1 MKLFN
6 FKYGP
11 ELERTIS
18 IDLDRIILIS
28 DILDDDCIL
37 VISME
42 TKAKILTD
50 RFEFPS
56 KEYRDSVHFNIL
68 RASCTSAY
76 CLPTNT

>member
-18 IDLDRIILIS
+18 IDLDRIIFIS
-28 DILDDDCIL
+28 DTLDDDCVL
-37 VISME
+37 VISVE
-42 TKAKILTD
+42 TKVKNITD
-50 RFEFPS
+50 HFEFPS

-68 RASCTSAY
+68 RASYSSVI
-76 CLPTNT
+76 LPTRE

>member
-28 DILDDDCIL
+28 DALDDDCVL
-37 VISME
+37 DISVE
-42 TKAKILTD
+42 TKVRNLTG
-50 RFEFPS
+50 RFVFPS
-56 KEYRDSVHFNIL
+56 KEYRDGVHLNIL
-68 RASCTSAY
+68 RASYSSVI
-76 CLPTNT
+76 LPTRE

>member
-28 DILDDDCIL
+28 DALDDDCVL
-37 VISME
+37 DISVE
-42 TKAKILTD
+42 TKVRNLTE
-50 RFEFPS
+50 RFVFPS

-68 RASCTSAY
+68 RASYSSVI
-76 CLPTNT
+76 LPTRE

>member
-1 MKLFN
+1 MRLYN
-6 FKYGP
+6 FRYGS

-28 DILDDDCIL
+28 DALGDDCVL
-37 VISME
+37 VISVE
-42 TKAKILTD
+42 TKVKNLTD

-68 RASCTSAY
+68 RAAY
-76 CLPTNT
+76 SSVILPTRE

>member
-11 ELERTIS
+11 ELERIIS

-28 DILDDDCIL
+28 DALGDDCVL
-37 VISME
+37 VISVE
-42 TKAKILTD
+42 TKVKNLTD

-68 RASCTSAY
+68 RAAY
-76 CLPTNT
+76 SSVILPTRE

>member
-18 IDLDRIILIS
+18 IDLDRIIFIS
-28 DILDDDCIL
+28 DALGDDGVL
-37 VISME
+37 VISVE
-42 TKAKILTD
+42 TKVKNLTD

-56 KEYRDSVHFNIL
+56 KEYRESVHFNIL
-68 RASCTSAY
+68 RASCASAY